1 VKLFDLSGR
10 VAVVTGGNGGLGLGM
25 AMGLAE
31 AGASIVVVG
40 RNTAKNSHAVE
51 LLKSSGAD
59 ACAIAADL
67 VDESSCRRM
76 IDEAGHLKGRID
88 ILFNNAGIS
97 IRKAPQDYTSDE
109 WHAVL
114 NTNLTT
120 AFVCSQAAYPYFKK
134 AGQGKI
140 INVGSMTSKFGL
152 PFAVPYTA
160 SKGGIMQLSRGLATA
175 WAADNIQVNTILPG
189 WIDTDMT
196 RNARR
201 LSPALHDR
209 VLMRTPAAR
218 WGTPSDLA
226 GIAVFLA
233 SSASDF
239 VTGAAIAVDGGY
251 SAQG

>member
-1 VKLFDLSGR
+1 MNIFDLSGR
-10 VAVVTGGNGGLGLGM
+10 VALVTGGNGGLGLGM
-25 AMGLAE
+25 ATGLAE
-31 AGASIVVVG
+31 AGASIILVG
-40 RNTAKNSHAVE
+40 RNPAKNSQAVE
-51 LLKSSGAD
+51 HLTKIGAE
-59 ACAIAADL
+59 ACSIAADL
-67 VDESSCRRM
+67 LDGPSCRQM
-76 IDEAGHLKGRID
+76 MEEAVSLKGRID

-97 IRKAPQDYTSDE
+97 IRKPPQDFTLDE

-114 NTNLTT
+114 NTNLTS
-120 AFVCSQAAYPYFKK
+120 AFVCSQAIYPHFKK
-134 AGQGKI
+134 AGRGKI
-140 INVGSMTSKFGL
+140 INIGSMTSQFGL

-175 WAADNIQVNTILPG
+175 WAADNIQVNTVLPG

-226 GIAVFLA
+226 GVAVFLA

-239 VTGAAIAVDGGY
+239 VTGAAIPVDGGY